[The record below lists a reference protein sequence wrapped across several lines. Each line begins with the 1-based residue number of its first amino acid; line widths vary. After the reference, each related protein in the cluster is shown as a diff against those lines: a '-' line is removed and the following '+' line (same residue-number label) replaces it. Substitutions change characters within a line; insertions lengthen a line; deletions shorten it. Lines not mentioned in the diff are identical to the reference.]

1 MYDYIIIGGGIV
13 GTSTAWQLSQRC
25 PGTSILLLEKEK
37 NLALHQTGRNSGVI
51 HAGVYYQPGSLKSL
65 FCRNGN
71 DMVYRF
77 CQEYGLPWENCGKL
91 IVATNPAEFVR
102 MEKLYQRARE
112 NLIDVEW
119 LNRDQLGEREPHIVG
134 VGAFLVRK
142 TGITDYRLF
151 TGKMAEQFNKAGGEI
166 RLGTE
171 VIDLKEMADEVRVET
186 TKGDFAARHLITCA
200 GLMSDRLVRMLG
212 LKANFQIVP
221 FRGEYYQL
229 PRNKRDII
237 HHLIYPV
244 PDPDLPFLGVHLTR
258 MIDGSVTVGPNAVL
272 ALKREGYHKGDVSL
286 RDLKEMAIFRGFWK
300 MIRENLS
307 SGIVE
312 YKNSFFKSGYLGLIR
327 KYCPE
332 IETGDL
338 EPYPAGVRAQAVDN
352 KGALIHDFL
361 FVNSKRSIN
370 VCNAPSPAA
379 TSALPIGGYILDQA
393 ARVFN

>member
-1 MYDYIIIGGGIV
+1 
-13 GTSTAWQLSQRC
+13 
-25 PGTSILLLEKEK
+25 
-37 NLALHQTGRNSGVI
+37 
-51 HAGVYYQPGSLKSL
+51 
-65 FCRNGN
+65 
-71 DMVYRF
+71 
-77 CQEYGLPWENCGKL
+77 
-91 IVATNPAEFVR
+91 
-102 MEKLYQRARE
+102 
-112 NLIDVEW
+112 
-119 LNRDQLGEREPHIVG
+119 
-134 VGAFLVRK
+134 
-142 TGITDYRLF
+142 
-151 TGKMAEQFNKAGGEI
+151 MAEQFNKAGGEI
-166 RLGTE
+166 RLGTG
-171 VIDLKEMADEVRVET
+171 VLNLKEMADEVRVET
-186 TKGDFAARHLITCA
+186 AKGDFAARRLITCA

-272 ALKREGYHKGDVSL
+272 ALKREGYHKADISL
-286 RDLKEMAIFRGFWK
+286 RDLKEMVVFRGFWK
-300 MIRENLS
+300 MIRDNLR
-307 SGIVE
+307 SGIEE
-312 YKNSFFKSGYLGLIR
+312 YKNSFFKSGYLGLVR

-332 IETGDL
+332 IEAGDL
-338 EPYPAGVRAQAVDN
+338 EPYAAGVRAQAVDN
-352 KGALIHDFL
+352 NGALIHDFL